1 MLKKLIAT
9 IAITICCLADPLP
22 VRAQHQIG
30 AYLKDNKDHR
40 QLVETISN
48 LGVVVLVNHK
58 FHCIHKEFAGLYY
71 DNGVLVI
78 CQDNRPENNGIEVKW
93 TDNDLDTLRHEAHH
107 IVQDC
112 ALGTIAD
119 GKMSRMFVNE
129 EEYFDFVEDTSLDLV
144 KLYTKLREMLNE
156 EETLIEIEAYVVA
169 KDIPVE
175 YITKKIVK
183 FCN

>member
-9 IAITICCLADPLP
+9 IAVTICCLANPLP
-22 VRAQHQIG
+22 VKAQHQIG
-30 AYLKDNKDHR
+30 AYLKDNEGHR
-40 QLVETISN
+40 QLVESIKN
-48 LGVVVLVNHK
+48 LGVIVLVNHK
-58 FHCIHKEFAGLYY
+58 LHCISKEFAGLYY

-78 CQDNRPENNGIEVKW
+78 CQDNRPENNGIEVEW

-119 GKMSRMFVNE
+119 GKMIRMFVNE
-129 EEYFDFVEDTSLDLV
+129 DEYFDFIEGSSLDLV
-144 KLYTKLREMLNE
+144 ELYTKLREILSE

-169 KDIPVE
+169 KDIPVGH
-175 YITKKIVK
+175 INKKIIE